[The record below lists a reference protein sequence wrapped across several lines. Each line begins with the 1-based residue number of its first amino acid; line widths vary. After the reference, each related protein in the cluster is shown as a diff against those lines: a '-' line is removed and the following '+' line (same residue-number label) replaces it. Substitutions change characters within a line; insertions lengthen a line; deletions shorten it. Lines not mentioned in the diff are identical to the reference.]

1 MLLFLRIIFYNVL
14 MIFINL
20 MIKQLNKT
28 TVQLNLIVTVI
39 LTRDF
44 RGENIVKIR
53 LLYVL

>member
-1 MLLFLRIIFYNVL
+1 

-44 RGENIVKIR
+44 REENIVKI
-53 LLYVL
+53 